1 MENDVVENEIINAK
15 RNLEERIEQNRGLFT
30 KDELIIIDKNDIITL
45 KIYLLGLID
54 GREIYGKKLQ

>member
-1 MENDVVENEIINAK
+1 MNVREDEIINAK
-15 RNLEERIEQNRGLFT
+15 RNLEERIEQNRDLFT
-30 KDELIIIDKNDIITL
+30 KDELIIIDKNDIITI

>member
-1 MENDVVENEIINAK
+1 MNVVENEIINAK
-15 RNLEERIEQNRGLFT
+15 RNLEERIEQNRNLFT
-30 KDELIIIDKNDIITL
+30 KDELIIIDKNDIITI

>member
-1 MENDVVENEIINAK
+1 MDVVENEIINAK
-15 RNLEERIEQNRGLFT
+15 RNLEERIEQNRNLFT
-30 KDELIIIDKNDIITL
+30 KDELIIIDKNDIITI

>member
-1 MENDVVENEIINAK
+1 MDVVENEIINAK
-15 RNLEERIEQNRGLFT
+15 RNLEERIEQNRDLFT
-30 KDELIIIDKNDIITL
+30 KDELIIIDKNDIITI

>member
-1 MENDVVENEIINAK
+1 MDVVENEIINAK
-15 RNLEERIEQNRGLFT
+15 RNLEERIEQNRNLFT
-30 KDELIIIDKNDIITL
+30 KDELIIIDKNGIITI